1 MKLKNNEFINE
12 KFIDAIIGME
22 ETPNSGKITDFSILF
37 DMELIP
43 VEFERINLKLFCGV
57 PGYRLNKTI
66 LEKSELSLKYK
77 DETLYFEYEKG
88 LKYYLNINNIIRIES
103 FNNIWKIQMVEDEY
117 WFVADPSNFKKY
129 FLDNIAD

>member
-12 KFIDAIIGME
+12 KFIDAIIGTE
-22 ETPNSGKITDFSILF
+22 EIPNSGKITDFGILF

-43 VEFERINLKLFCGV
+43 VEFERINLKRFCGV